1 MAQQRMEGSDI
12 VKSILDPS
20 FKYTSSANTDIAKTF
35 AKVRRELRA
44 QEQERLAREAEVAQ
58 KVQAIRKASA

>member
-1 MAQQRMEGSDI
+1 M
-12 VKSILDPS
+12 KSILDPS

>member
-1 MAQQRMEGSDI
+1 MIPTKRI
-12 VKSILDPS
+12 TDPS
-20 FKYTSSANTDIAKTF
+20 FQYTDSAHTDLKRTF